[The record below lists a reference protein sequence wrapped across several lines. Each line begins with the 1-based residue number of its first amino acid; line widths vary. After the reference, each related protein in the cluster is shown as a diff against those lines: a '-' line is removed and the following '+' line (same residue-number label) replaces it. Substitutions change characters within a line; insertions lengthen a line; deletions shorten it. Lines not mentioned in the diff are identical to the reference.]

1 MADQLSLFP
10 LAGGGEVPA
19 AGSVG
24 AGLEALDERWR
35 GLAARL
41 PHTLRMGTSSWSCPG
56 WAGIV
61 YDRLRPASAL
71 ARYGL
76 REYARRPLLR
86 TVGIDRSYYAA
97 VPPEDL
103 RRYADQVPDDFLCC
117 AKAPVTITAFTIP
130 APGRIEPNPEFLSAG
145 RFVDDMLEPFERWF
159 AGHCGPFLLQFPP
172 LPSRATLEA
181 ATFAELLDRFLEQLP
196 RWCEYAVEI
205 RERSL
210 LTEAYRSV
218 LRRHRVAHVCNYWS
232 AMPAPLEQAAFVEAA
247 DGPFTMVR
255 LLLAPGT
262 RYEERRQAMAP
273 FNRIVRPDER
283 MRREVASILRSATQA
298 GRRAFMLVNNK
309 AEGSAPLTIEAIA
322 RRLAADLD
330 P

>member
-10 LAGGGEVPA
+10 VAPGGEEIPA
-19 AGSVG
+19 VG
-24 AGLEALDERWR
+24 ARLEALDERWR

-41 PHTLRMGTSSWSCPG
+41 PPTLRMGTSSWSCPG

-61 YDRLRPASAL
+61 YDRVRPASAL
-71 ARYGL
+71 ARDGL
-76 REYARRPLLR
+76 REYTRRPLLR

-117 AKAPVTITAFTIP
+117 AKAPVTVTAFTIP

-159 AGHCGPFLLQFPP
+159 ARHCGPFLLQFPP
-172 LPSRATLEA
+172 VPARATLQPEV
-181 ATFAELLDRFLEQLP
+181 FAELLDRFLEQLP

-210 LTEAYRSV
+210 LTEEYRRV

-232 AMPAPLEQAAFVEAA
+232 AMPFPAEQAAFVAQP

-283 MRREVASILRSATQA
+283 MRREVTSILRSATDA
-298 GRRAFMLVNNK
+298 GRRAFLLVNNK

-322 RRLAADLD
+322 RRLGGDLD
-330 P
+330 S